1 MVHCKQDLLHCV
13 CTTLSV
19 SLQWVYCIHTSVCV
33 CSKDVSL
40 PLPEGV
46 AEAQDELFVRM
57 EAVEEEVRRLKERVD
72 ELESGLPY
80 LNTRRSVL
88 NTLMFMA
95 WLLLPVGMVYL
106 LTHRRK

>member
-1 MVHCKQDLLHCV
+1 MHYKHDLHIVLCV
-13 CTTLSV
+13 YHTECITTMGV
-19 SLQWVYCIHTSVCV
+19 RCTSVCV
-33 CSKDVSL
+33 CSRGVPL

-88 NTLMFMA
+88 NTLMFIA